1 MIQHIEEGM
10 TWQQAFAII
19 NELIDKFNELY
30 GATDGVVVDGHIDYN
45 AITNKPSINGVELLG
60 NKTQADIKVQIDSE
74 TQTALNTLGGR
85 VSGVEDDL
93 TETVTTEELDTELQ
107 PYAKTT
113 DLPDMTGYYTK
124 QQMDTSLGQKVDT
137 STYNTQMQQMNTAI
151 NSKADAG
158 EVPTTAEWQALSAE
172 MNAKV
177 TQAGNSATAAGNS
190 AQAAQTAAASVP
202 ANCAT
207 RLGALELTVDGDAQH
222 DGLTDRTSNL
232 ETKMGTAGDKTSIS
246 DDLKET
252 RVKSNDILEAL
263 KEVPEVYQ
271 KVKDIAALDVNY

>member
-10 TWQQAFAII
+10 TWQQVFAII
-19 NELIDKFNELY
+19 NELIDKFNGLN

-45 AITNKPSINGVELLG
+45 VITNKPRINGVELVG
-60 NKTQADIKVQIDSE
+60 NKTQADINVQIDSE

-85 VSGVEDDL
+85 VSVVEEDL

-124 QQMDTSLGQKVDT
+124 QQVDTSLGGKVDNT
-137 STYNTQMQQMNTAI
+137 TFQTQMQQMNTAI

-172 MNAKV
+172 MDAKV
-177 TQAGNSATAAGNS
+177 TQAGNS

-202 ANCAT
+202 ANCNT
-207 RLGALELTVDGDAQH
+207 RLSSLELTVDGDAQH
-222 DGLTDRTSNL
+222 NGLTERTSNL
-232 ETKMGTAGDKTSIS
+232 ETKVGNQGDHVDVTT
-246 DDLKET
+246 DLKET
-252 RVKSNDILEAL
+252 RVQSNDILEQL
-263 KEVPEVYQ
+263 KLVPEVYER
-271 KVKDIAALDVNY
+271 VKDIQPLAVNY

>member
-45 AITNKPSINGVELLG
+45 VITNKPSINGVELVG
-60 NKTQADIKVQIDSE
+60 NKTQADINVQIDSE

-85 VSGVEDDL
+85 VSVVEDDL
-93 TETVTTEELDTELQ
+93 TETVTTEDLDTELQ
-107 PYAKTT
+107 PYAKTI

-124 QQMDTSLGQKVDT
+124 QQVDTSLGQKVDT
-137 STYNTQMQQMNTAI
+137 TTYNTQMQQMTTAI

-158 EVPTTAEWQALSAE
+158 EVPTTAEWQALNSE
-172 MNAKV
+172 MSAKV
-177 TQAGNSATAAGNS
+177 TQAGNSATAASNS
-190 AQAAQTAAASVP
+190 ARAAQTAAAQVP

-222 DGLTDRTSNL
+222 DGLTDRTSAL
-232 ETKMGTAGDKTSIS
+232 ETKVGNDGDHVDVTT
-246 DDLKET
+246 DLKET

-263 KEVPEVYQ
+263 KAVPEVYEQ
-271 KVKDIAALDVNY
+271 VKDITPLAVNY

>member
-10 TWQQAFAII
+10 TWKQVFAII
-19 NELIDKFNELY
+19 NEMIDEFNELY

-45 AITNKPSINGVELLG
+45 VITNKPSINGVELVG
-60 NKTQADIKVQIDSE
+60 NKTQADINVQIDSE

-85 VSGVEDDL
+85 VSVVEEDL

-107 PYAKTT
+107 SYAKTT

-124 QQMDTSLGQKVDT
+124 QQVDTSLGGKVDNT
-137 STYNTQMQQMNTAI
+137 TFQTQMQQMNTAI

-172 MNAKV
+172 MDAKV
-177 TQAGNSATAAGNS
+177 TQAGNSA
-190 AQAAQTAAASVP
+190 QDAQTAAASVP
-202 ANCAT
+202 ANCNT
-207 RLGALELTVDGDAQH
+207 RLSSLELTVDGDAQH
-222 DGLTDRTSNL
+222 NGLTSRTSTL
-232 ETKMGTAGDKTSIS
+232 ENKMGTAGDKTSIS

>member
-1 MIQHIEEGM
+1 MIPHIEEGM
-10 TWQQAFAII
+10 TWQQVFGII
-19 NELIDKFNELY
+19 NDLITEHNALY

-45 AITNKPSINGVELLG
+45 VITNKPSINGVELVG
-60 NKTQADIKVQIDSE
+60 NKTQADINVQIDSE

-85 VSGVEDDL
+85 VSVVEEDL

-124 QQMDTSLGQKVDT
+124 QQVDTSLGQKVDT

-172 MNAKV
+172 MDAKV
-177 TQAGNSATAAGNS
+177 TQAGNS

-207 RLGALELTVDGDAQH
+207 RLGALELTVDGDAEH